1 MSPENEPSKICHC
14 GKDRGGVGGWVET
27 LPYSPPQPPE
37 IRDAHHI
44 FPFPRFK
51 RKYKV
56 KLVEKRA
63 YREIQ

>member
-1 MSPENEPSKICHC
+1 M
-14 GKDRGGVGGWVET
+14 GTVRGAT
-27 LPYSPPQPPE
+27 LPCPLTAFHLLS
-37 IRDAHHI
+37 
-44 FPFPRFK
+44 RFK